1 MPFWRKLAIGIVL
14 IVFFNSLLQFGI
26 FNKALENTTASLS
39 LRTNQRVAQNYAEQL
54 TIYFKEL
61 EASLKVVGSTDAFV
75 EDPEMLKKAL
85 SLFQEIDAIV
95 VMDKQGNV
103 IGSSGTALD
112 LSGRNLSDK
121 EYFKRSI
128 LGQTYISDIY
138 TTDANNQVI
147 VVSIPIIQDGVIE
160 RIVAGVVHPQSRVL
174 ASMFKHKY
182 FGYQGF
188 IAVLDSHGH
197 IIYHVHQQRVGLESP
212 IANRLTESAGAF
224 IAPLPLPDSVLAQH
238 FIGYYKVPDLN
249 WTICVGTPTSEASKF
264 NTEVFYNLISTSAI
278 TLFVLIIAS
287 VYIIRRYTKPVG
299 ELMNSFGQLQ
309 QGHYI
314 PIQHDKYEPEFH
326 DMIQKYND
334 TICKMQETH
343 YNLQTEA
350 DIDGLT
356 GAYNRRAFE
365 KLIASLTE
373 DIAAKRLAPVGIMII
388 DVDNFKHLNDSQGH
402 LIGDVILKKLA
413 NILTIV
419 AGTRSVFR
427 FGGDEF
433 AVVLRDTG
441 RETLL
446 EQAEQIRRHCQQN
459 LNGYTISIG
468 TACYP
473 DNATTMEILLKL
485 ADQALYI
492 SKIRKN
498 QVTHCTDKECCWPNQ
513 LE

>member
-1 MPFWRKLAIGIVL
+1 MPFWRKLAIGITLV
-14 IVFFNSLLQFGI
+14 VFLNSLLQFSI
-26 FNKALENTTASLS
+26 FNKALENTTSSLS
-39 LRTNQRVAQNYAEQL
+39 LKTNERVAKNYGEQL

-61 EASLKVVGSTDAFV
+61 ETSLKVVGSTDAFS
-75 EDPEMLKKAL
+75 ENPEMLKRTLA
-85 SLFQEIDAIV
+85 LFQEIDAIV
-95 VMDKQGNV
+95 IMDKYGNV
-103 IGSSGTALD
+103 INSNGTHSD
-112 LSGRNLSDK
+112 LQGRNLANK
-121 EYFKRSI
+121 EYFKQSI
-128 LGQTYISDIY
+128 AGQTYISDIY
-138 TTDANNQVI
+138 TTDGNNQVI
-147 VVSIPIIQDGVIE
+147 IVSTPIIQNGEIDKV
-160 RIVAGVVHPQSRVL
+160 VAGVIHPQSRVL
-174 ASMFKHKY
+174 ASMFNNKD
-182 FGYQGF
+182 FGYNGF
-188 IAVLDSHGH
+188 IAVLDSKGH
-197 IIYHVHQQRVGLESP
+197 IIYHVHRQRIGLESP
-212 IANRLTESAGAF
+212 IAHRLTEDSGAF
-224 IAPLPLPDSVLAQH
+224 TAPLPLPEAGLAMH

-249 WTICVGTPTSEASKF
+249 WTICVSTPTSEVSKF
-264 NTEVFYNLISTSAI
+264 NAEVFYNLLSTSVV

-314 PIQHDKYEPEFH
+314 PIQRDKYEPEFH

-373 DIAAKRLAPVGIMII
+373 DIAAKRLAPIGIMII

-513 LE
+513 SE